1 MLKKRIIFTLLY
13 QNKSFYLS
21 RNFRLQKI
29 GNLEWLKK
37 NYDFSILTKSV
48 DEIIILN
55 VSREKNQIE
64 DFSKAIK
71 TFSKECFLPIS
82 AGGKIID
89 IDVAKKYINSGADK
103 LVINTNL
110 FNKKL
115 LKEISHTFGAQ
126 CVIGSLDYIKNK
138 NNYDI
143 YINNGKEKCLKKI
156 KLVFKY
162 LEKMPVGEILLNS
175 IDQDGTGN
183 GFDFD
188 ILKNIPK
195 NFIKPV
201 ILSGGAGNYKH
212 ILKALKNKK
221 VDSIA
226 TANLLNFVGNGL
238 QEVRYLLMRNGVK
251 LAAWI

>member
-29 GNLEWLKK
+29 GNLDWLKK

-64 DFSKAIK
+64 NFSKVIK
-71 TFSKECFLPIS
+71 KFSKECFLPIS
-82 AGGKIID
+82 VGGKIID
-89 IDVAKKYINSGADK
+89 IEVAKKYISSGADK
-103 LVINTNL
+103 LVVNTNL
-110 FNKKL
+110 FNKTL
-115 LKEISHTFGAQ
+115 IKEIASTFGAQ
-126 CVIGSLDYIKNK
+126 CVIGSIDYIKKK
-138 NNYDI
+138 NNFDI
-143 YINNGKEKCLKKI
+143 YIKNGKEKFIKKI
-156 KLVFKY
+156 KLVFEY

-188 ILKNIPK
+188 ILKHVPK
-195 NFIKPV
+195 NFAKPV

-238 QEVRYLLMRNGVK
+238 QEARYLLMRNGIK
-251 LAAWI
+251 LAEWI

>member
-29 GNLEWLKK
+29 GNLDWLKK

-71 TFSKECFLPIS
+71 KFSKECFLPIS

-89 IDVAKKYINSGADK
+89 IDVAKKYISSGADK
-103 LVINTNL
+103 LVVNTNL
-110 FNKKL
+110 FNKIL
-115 LKEISHTFGAQ
+115 IKEIASTFGAQ
-126 CVIGSLDYIKNK
+126 CVIGSIDYIKKK
-138 NNYDI
+138 NNFDI
-143 YINNGKEKCLKKI
+143 YINNGKEKSIKKI
-156 KLVFKY
+156 KLVFEY
-162 LEKMPVGEILLNS
+162 LEKMPIGEILLNS

-188 ILKNIPK
+188 ILKHVPK

-238 QEVRYLLMRNGVK
+238 QEARYLLMRNGVK
-251 LAAWI
+251 LAEWI